1 MVLGDENA
9 TTCEVL
15 RPLGRVVIPMSVKV
29 GDGKC
34 QNDVCTRAGQEIAPS
49 TLLDMPEV
57 DDRERRPRTAT
68 IMSMSLVSPSAA
80 HCGYAHT
87 SARNDYSSWT
97 REPG

>member
-9 TTCEVL
+9 TTCEVS
-15 RPLGRVVIPMSVKV
+15 RPLGRVVIPMSVRA

-34 QNDVCTRAGQEIAPS
+34 QNVVCTRAGQEIALS

-80 HCGYAHT
+80 HCGYAHP